1 MLKYKVLH
9 IYMLNMHMHTRATQK
24 HPLFVLP
31 GKINEINITP
41 HLLVKYSARAKAK
54 EAAYH
59 SLF

>member
-1 MLKYKVLH
+1 
-9 IYMLNMHMHTRATQK
+9 MLNMHMHTRATQK